1 VEWLNSAWRDLRAR
15 PPFFWDVGLAA
26 VATVFAQ
33 ATGQFSGDDNWAR
46 IPALFLSVP
55 LAWRRQRPLLVFF
68 IVLAAVFPAG
78 YLDPAGSVAGAA
90 IASYSVALYSR
101 YRWVSLGAILIEAVL
116 ILAVFGGGLPPLPD
130 FTAPFVILVPAWL
143 IGNALRIRQLRADLF
158 ETRARQLE
166 QQQEQARQAAVL
178 QERGRIARELHDVVA
193 HSVSMMVV
201 QAGAA
206 REVLKQAPDAPVE
219 ATQSLLSVEASGRE
233 ALTELRHMLGALSTN
248 GSSRSEEQ
256 PAEADAGIAPQPGLQ
271 QLEPL
276 VQRVRDT
283 GLPVSVEID
292 GEERPLPSGVDIAA
306 YRIVQEA
313 LTNAM
318 RYAGSAPTEVTLHYR
333 EDELKI
339 EVLDD
344 GPGVGR
350 IDGAPGHGLTGM
362 RERVAIFGGKLEA
375 GPRLERGYAVRAWLP
390 LHDPPA

>member
-1 VEWLNSAWRDLRAR
+1 MDWLKSAWRQLRAR
-15 PPFFWDVGLAA
+15 PPIFWDVVLAA
-26 VATVFAQ
+26 VVTVFAQ
-33 ATGQFSGDDNWAR
+33 ATGQFVGDDNWAR
-46 IPALFLSVP
+46 IPALLLTVP
-55 LAWRRQRPLLVFF
+55 LAWRRQSPLLVFF
-68 IVLAAVFPAG
+68 IVLVAVFPAG
-78 YLDPAGSVAGAA
+78 YLDPAGAVAGAA
-90 IASYSVALYSR
+90 IATYSVALYSR
-101 YRWVSLGAILIEAVL
+101 YRWISLAAIGVEAVL
-116 ILAVFGGGLPPLPD
+116 ILLVFGGGLPPLPD
-130 FTAPFVILVPAWL
+130 FSAPFVILVPAWL
-143 IGNALRIRQLRADLF
+143 VGNALRIRQLRADLF

-178 QERGRIARELHDVVA
+178 EERGRIARELHDVVA

-206 REVLKQAPDAPVE
+206 REVLKQASDAPAE

-248 GSSRSEEQ
+248 GSSPRAEQ

-271 QLEPL
+271 QLDAL
-276 VQRVRDT
+276 MQRVREA
-283 GLPVSVEID
+283 GLPVSVHVD
-292 GEERPLPSGVDIAA
+292 GEPRLLPSGVDIAA

-318 RYAGSAPTEVTLHYR
+318 RYAAGAPTEITLHYR

-344 GPGVGR
+344 GPGAGR
-350 IDGAPGHGLTGM
+350 TDGAPGHGLTGM

-375 GPRLERGYAVRAWLP
+375 GPRLEHGYAVRAWLP